1 MPATFRT
8 RVHAACLGAALVVL
22 ASAASC
28 SDKKSDKLSK
38 ATADSITAALS
49 KLGDTAGIVH
59 SSGGHKYGAP
69 TGKIRVA
76 NLLEI
81 DGKPSGP
88 LDLYDVRD
96 PDSSM
101 TPLISHLE
109 YGTISPYVSPRG
121 GDNFA
126 GSPSNLYLFPA
137 NLKKATKPFGGNID
151 NGGFGPTDQLSLALG
166 PSKGF
171 AGGAS
176 VSIFTIVEGGKRQST
191 KQADTA
197 NAIPAGQAL
206 LVVRAANTSADSM
219 PEQYLVIDGTCPH
232 APNDR
237 NVVGDAAHYKTIPSS
252 VSGTFYHPVAP
263 GSHTLG
269 IVTSPRGHGLL
280 TCNGKTPASTTS
292 FTAEAG
298 KRYLAWVFGEP
309 SDGFK
314 VVTAPIATP

>member
-1 MPATFRT
+1 MPAALRT
-8 RVHAACLGAALVVL
+8 RTRTASFGVALIVL
-22 ASAASC
+22 ASAARC
-28 SDKKSDKLSK
+28 SDRNTDKRSK
-38 ATADSITAALS
+38 ALADSITAALS
-49 KLGDTAGIVH
+49 KLGDT
-59 SSGGHKYGAP
+59 SGLLANPGHKYGAP

-88 LDLYDVRD
+88 LDLYDVRN
-96 PDSSM
+96 PDSA
-101 TPLISHLE
+101 TKPLISHLE
-109 YGTISPYVSPRG
+109 YGKISPYVSPRA
-121 GDNFA
+121 GDNHA
-126 GSPSNLYLFPA
+126 GAPSYLYLFPA
-137 NLKKATKPFGGNID
+137 DQRKATKPFGGSID
-151 NGGFGPTDQLSLALG
+151 NGGFAPTDQLSLALG

-176 VSIFTIVEGGKRQST
+176 VAIFMIVEAGKRQT
-191 KQADTA
+191 AAQVDTA
-197 NAIPAGQAL
+197 NKIPAGQGL

-237 NVVGDAAHYKTIPSS
+237 NVVGDSTHYKTMPSS
-252 VSGTFYHPVAP
+252 VSGTFYYPIAP

-269 IVTSPRGHGLL
+269 IVTSQRGHGLFN
-280 TCNGKTPASTTS
+280 CNGKTPPSVTS

-298 KRYLAWVFGEP
+298 KRYVAWVYGEQ

-314 VVTAPIATP
+314 VVTASIAAP

>member
-8 RVHAACLGAALVVL
+8 RVCTACLGATLVVI

-38 ATADSITAALS
+38 ATADSIAASLS
-49 KLGDTAGIVH
+49 KLGDTTGIVH
-59 SSGGHKYGAP
+59 STTGHKYGAP

-88 LDLYDVRD
+88 LDLYDVRN
-96 PDSSM
+96 PDSSAK
-101 TPLISHLE
+101 PLISQLK
-109 YGTISPYVSPRG
+109 YGEISSYVSPRA
-121 GDNFA
+121 GDNNA
-126 GSPSNLYLFPA
+126 GSPSHLYLFPA
-137 NLKKATKPFGGNID
+137 GLKQATKPFGGNID
-151 NGGFGPTDQLSLALG
+151 NGGFAPTDQLSIALG

-176 VSIFTIVEGGKRQST
+176 VSIFMIVEAGKRQSAA
-191 KQADTA
+191 QADTA
-197 NAIPAGQAL
+197 NRIPAGQGL

-219 PEQYLVIDGTCPH
+219 PEQYLVIDEECPH

-237 NVVGDAAHYKTIPSS
+237 NVVGGSAHYMTMPSS
-252 VSGTFYHPVAP
+252 VSGTFYYPIAP

-269 IVTSPRGHGLL
+269 VVTSQRGHRLL
-280 TCNGKTPASTTS
+280 NCNGKTPATVTS

-298 KRYLAWVFGEP
+298 KRYLAWVYGEQ
-309 SDGFK
+309 SDEFK
-314 VVTAPIATP
+314 VVTAPIAGR

>member
-1 MPATFRT
+1 MPATLRT
-8 RVHAACLGAALVVL
+8 RACTAFLGAALLVV
-22 ASAASC
+22 ASAARC
-28 SDKKSDKLSK
+28 SDRRSDKLSK
-38 ATADSITAALS
+38 ATADSIAASLS
-49 KLGDTAGIVH
+49 NLGDTSAPR
-59 SSGGHKYGAP
+59 SSSGHKYGAP

-88 LDLYDVRD
+88 LDLYDMRN
-96 PDSSM
+96 PDSSAK
-101 TPLISHLE
+101 PLISHLE
-109 YGTISPYVSPRG
+109 YGKISSYVSPRG
-121 GDNFA
+121 GDNYA

-137 NLKKATKPFGGNID
+137 DQKKATKPFGGNID

-176 VSIFTIVEGGKRQST
+176 VSIFAIVEAGKRQSAA
-191 KQADTA
+191 QADTA
-197 NAIPAGQAL
+197 SRIPAGQAL
-206 LVVRAANTSADSM
+206 LVVRPANTSADSM

-237 NVVGDAAHYKTIPSS
+237 NVVGDTAHYKTMPSS
-252 VSGTFYHPVAP
+252 VSTTLYFPISA

-269 IVTSPRGHGLL
+269 IVTSQRGHGLL
-280 TCNGKTPASTTS
+280 NCNGKTPASTTS
-292 FTAEAG
+292 LTAEAG
-298 KRYLAWVFGEP
+298 RRYVAWVYGEP

-314 VVTAPIATP
+314 VVTAPIEAP